1 MPNYEVTI
9 SNTYLVT
16 ADSPEQALASY
27 RVSFE
32 DMPPKFYGLT
42 PEQVISQDDFEFLG
56 GDGEATEVP

>member
-1 MPNYEVTI
+1 MPNYEVKI
-9 SNTYLVT
+9 VNIYSVT